1 MAIVSKNDFFTD
13 SGNLLKA
20 RIRHLQQ
27 INRVAEWYFN
37 NETGTFHWSEGA
49 SSVLPVD
56 TGTESGSIF
65 HSAGFFANDH
75 KTEFWS
81 ALQRCFNLN
90 VPVSGEYLVNGVD
103 NQLVWLEIRMFPVT
117 GGFDGVTGVH
127 GVVKDITALKVEQDR
142 QQKQELTLRAFLDEF
157 SETVVKFDP
166 SGAIKYLN
174 GSWVHLTGF
183 SIETSLSRP
192 IFDFFDGDD
201 EAQLRNL
208 LSDFPGSVSGQ
219 DYFHLNI
226 VTNAGTKKRI
236 KMSLFRKFSCIDSS
250 VLISAVL
257 TDLSDM
263 DERNIQLEEQRLFYE
278 TILNNVPGD
287 IVALDKN
294 KKYLFVNK
302 QSVTDDNNRKLII
315 GKTNMEYF
323 KIRNL
328 SKEIALNRDIIINQV
343 LTTKE
348 QYSFEERFD
357 VDGHEKYY
365 LRILKPILTNSGDV
379 KALIGYG
386 MDISDLKQKQQ
397 IIKMQETAIASTMD
411 GVALCDPKG
420 VYYYMNQAHANIFR
434 YDSPSE
440 LIGHSWR
447 KIYDDREIHRID
459 TEVMPE
465 LIRTGKWSGETRGLA
480 KDGSAVT
487 QEITLTLLDEGNLI
501 CICRDISKLRSDAEE
516 IRRLAIVTQKTNSIV
531 IICNA
536 DGKIIWKNDSFNRI
550 LEYDTEE
557 VIDSDI
563 VDILCGGE
571 TDVATRN
578 KIKGW
583 LQSKESCSGELLN
596 YSKSGNR
603 VWLYV
608 TITPILDHKGDVQ
621 NFIVVE
627 NDITTIKEAEEN
639 LKMTIEKERE
649 LNRFKSQFV
658 NLASHEFRTPISVLQ
673 SSVDIMGIYL
683 MQLDNPALKEQFEK
697 HINVI
702 QEELTR
708 LKEILENIL
717 NVGRINTGAIRINH
731 EECDVVDL
739 IYKIIDGITLAA
751 GARGMLK
758 VTVLGEPI
766 AVQIDRLLFSNVIR
780 NIISNALK
788 YSSGKQAPEVT
799 ISFLPESFVVSVQDF
814 GIGIPEEEQPHLF
827 TSFFRASNTSG
838 IPGTGL
844 GLVLAK
850 QFLEMQGGAIALE
863 SSVGKGCLVKL
874 TLPVKAN
881 REDESTG
888 N

>member
-27 INRVAEWYFN
+27 INRVSEWYFN

-56 TGTESGSIF
+56 TGTEADSIF

-103 NQLVWLEIRMFPVT
+103 NQLVWLEIKMFPIT

-365 LRILKPILTNSGDV
+365 LRILKPILTTSGDV

-386 MDISDLKQKQQ
+386 MDISELKQKQQ

-447 KIYDDREIHRID
+447 KIYDDREIHRIEA
-459 TEVMPE
+459 EVMPE
-465 LIRTGKWSGETRGLA
+465 LIRTGKWSGETRGLS

>member
-27 INRVAEWYFN
+27 INRVAELYFN

-56 TGTESGSIF
+56 TGTEAGSIF

-103 NQLVWLEIRMFPVT
+103 NQLVWLEIRMFPIT
-117 GGFDGVTGVH
+117 GGFEGVTGVH

-166 SGAIKYLN
+166 NGAIKYLN

-386 MDISDLKQKQQ
+386 MDISELKQKQQ

-447 KIYDDREIHRID
+447 KIYDDREIHRIEA
-459 TEVMPE
+459 EVMPE
-465 LIRTGKWSGETRGLA
+465 LIRTGKWSGETRGLS

-850 QFLEMQGGAIALE
+850 QFLEMQGGTIALE
-863 SSVGKGCLVKL
+863 SSVGKGCVVKL

-881 REDESTG
+881 RDDESTG

>member
-1 MAIVSKNDFFTD
+1 MAAITKNGFFTD
-13 SGNLLKA
+13 SGTSLRA
-20 RIRHLQQ
+20 RIGHLQQ
-27 INRVAEWYFN
+27 INRIAEWYFD
-37 NETGTFHWSEGA
+37 A
-49 SSVLPVD
+49 
-56 TGTESGSIF
+56 ESGDFVWADGAFPVITGVSDAHLSRIF
-65 HSAGFFANDH
+65 YSDQLFAGDFKA
-75 KTEFWS
+75 TFWS
-81 ALQRCFNLN
+81 DVQKCFTLG
-90 VPVSGEYLVNGVD
+90 VSVSGEYLINGAE
-103 NQLVWLEIRMFPVT
+103 NQLHWLQIKMFPVN
-117 GGFDGVTGVH
+117 GGHEEPYGVH
-127 GVVKDITALKVEQDR
+127 GILQDITERKAEQER
-142 QQKQELTLRAFLDEF
+142 QQKHELTLRAFLDEF

-166 SGAIKYLN
+166 SGTIKYLN

-183 SIETSLSRP
+183 SMETSLYRP
-192 IFDFFDGDD
+192 IFEFFSGDD
-201 EAQLRNL
+201 EVQLRNL

-219 DYFHLNI
+219 DYFDLNI
-226 VTNAGTKKRI
+226 VTNTGTKKRI

-257 TDLSDM
+257 TDLSDI
-263 DERNIQLEEQRLFYE
+263 DERNTQLEEQRLFYE

-302 QSVTDDNNRKLII
+302 QSVTDDNHRKLII

-323 KIRNL
+323 NIRNL
-328 SKEIALNRDIIINQV
+328 SKEIALSRDVIINQV
-343 LTTKE
+343 LNSKE

-357 VDGHEKYY
+357 VDGKEKYY
-365 LRILKPILTNSGDV
+365 LRILKPILGDDGSV
-379 KALIGYG
+379 KNLIGYG
-386 MDISDLKQKQQ
+386 MDISELKQKQK

-411 GVALCDPKG
+411 GVALCDPHG
-420 VYYYMNQAHANIFR
+420 VYYYMNQAHANIFK
-434 YDSPSE
+434 YDHPSE
-440 LIGHSWR
+440 LIGRSWR
-447 KIYDDREIHRID
+447 KIYDEQEIHRID
-459 TEVMPE
+459 TDVLPE

-480 KDGSAVT
+480 KDGSVVT

-501 CICRDISKLRSDAEE
+501 CICRDITKLRSDAEE

-531 IICNA
+531 IICDA
-536 DGKIIWKNDSFNRI
+536 TGKIIWKNDSFTRI
-550 LEYDTEE
+550 LGYETEE
-557 VIDSDI
+557 VINSDI
-563 VDILCGGE
+563 LELLQGE
-571 TDVATRN
+571 EADVATLN
-578 KIKGW
+578 KIEECLK
-583 LQSKESCSGELLN
+583 SKESCSGEILS

-608 TITPILDHKGDVQ
+608 TITPILNHKGDVQ
-621 NFIVVE
+621 NYIVVE

-639 LKMTIEKERE
+639 LRITIEKERE

-683 MQLDNPALKEQFEK
+683 LQLDNPALKEQFEK

-731 EECDVVDL
+731 EQCDVVDL
-739 IYKIIDGITLAA
+739 IYKIIDGMSLAA
-751 GARGMLK
+751 GTKGILK
-758 VTVLGEPI
+758 VKITGEPSP
-766 AVQIDRLLFSNVIR
+766 VQIDRLLFSNVIR

-788 YSSGKQAPEVT
+788 YSSGKQSPEVT
-799 ISFLPESFVVSVQDF
+799 VSFFPDSFVVSVQDF
-814 GIGIPEEEQPHLF
+814 GIGIPEDEQPHLF

-850 QFLEMQGGAIALE
+850 QFIEMQGGTIVLE
-863 SSVGKGCLVKL
+863 SSGGNGCLVKL

-881 REDESTG
+881 REDEGTG
-888 N
+888 H